1 MARSPLTLAA
11 SVTSALPRVGV
22 VGVGALTERAA
33 GRFDAAVA
41 DLDDG
46 RRVVVRVP
54 ADASSAP
61 ELAAEVRA
69 LRALTPGVRGL
80 LPFRAPELLGE
91 AGLGDTRVVV
101 VDFLPGYRVDAA
113 HLPPGRGAATSLGAS
128 LAALHALP
136 HSIVK
141 SEGLPARTPQQVR
154 ADVTRL
160 IERAVATRRLP
171 VTLAERWH
179 RAADAD
185 ELWRFESAVVLGGAG
200 AASFLF
206 EDLDGVPTVTGLL
219 EWHGLSIGDPA
230 TDLQWLASAPD
241 AADDVYAAYV
251 ADSGRAPDARARE
264 RARLYAELEFA
275 KWLVHGHDVDRD
287 DIVADAVELLESL
300 AGGVAG
306 DDILSADSLDVDD
319 AIALLERT
327 PGAGAPTIDTS
338 MQTDAYDPE
347 ELAQWVAD
355 EDDARRETGPVP
367 RAPES
372 FDTQEITAD
381 ELAAF
386 RPVDLDAAPVEL
398 PAIHPDD
405 DLSTAPITLPAG
417 TAANAPG
424 ARDDDR
430 DGGLDAAAEAERASE
445 AALRRWLAD

>member
-22 VGVGALTERAA
+22 VGVGALTEGAA
-33 GRFDAAVA
+33 GKYDAAVA

-54 ADASSAP
+54 ADPSSAP

-113 HLPPGRGAATSLGAS
+113 HLPPGRGAATSLGAA

-141 SEGLPARTPQQVR
+141 GEGLPARTPQQVR

-160 IERAVATRRLP
+160 IERAIATRRLP
-171 VTLAERWH
+171 VSLAERWH
-179 RAADAD
+179 RAVDAD

-206 EDLDGVPTVTGLL
+206 EDLDGLPTVTGLL

-251 ADSGRAPDARARE
+251 AASGRAPDARARE
-264 RARLYAELEFA
+264 RSRLYAELEFA

-306 DDILSADSLDVDD
+306 DDILADAALDVDD

-355 EDDARRETGPVP
+355 EDDSRDTGPVP
-367 RAPES
+367 PAPES
-372 FDTQEITAD
+372 FDTQEISAED
-381 ELAAF
+381 LAAF
-386 RPVDLDAAPVEL
+386 RPVDLDPAAVEL
-398 PAIHPDD
+398 PSPHPDD
-405 DLSTAPITLPAG
+405 DLSTAPITLPGAVATG
-417 TAANAPG
+417 AP
-424 ARDDDR
+424 RDDDR

>member
-22 VGVGALTERAA
+22 VGVGALTEGAA
-33 GRFDAAVA
+33 GRYDAAVA

-54 ADASSAP
+54 ADPSSAP

-113 HLPPGRGAATSLGAS
+113 HLPPGRGAATSLGAA
-128 LAALHALP
+128 LAALHSLP

-141 SEGLPARTPQQVR
+141 GEGLPARTPQQVR

-171 VTLAERWH
+171 VSLAERWH
-179 RAADAD
+179 RAVDAD

-206 EDLDGVPTVTGLL
+206 EDLDGIPTVTGLL

-241 AADDVYAAYV
+241 AAEDVYAAYV

-275 KWLVHGHDVDRD
+275 KWLVHGHDTDRD
-287 DIVADAVELLESL
+287 DIVGDAVELLESL

-306 DDILSADSLDVDD
+306 DDIVSAAALDVDD

-347 ELAQWVAD
+347 ELAQWVAA
-355 EDDARRETGPVP
+355 EDDAARQDTGPVAA
-367 RAPES
+367 APES
-372 FDTQEITAD
+372 FDTQEISAED
-381 ELAAF
+381 LAAF
-386 RPVDLDAAPVEL
+386 RPVDLDASAVQL
-398 PAIHPDD
+398 PRRHPDD
-405 DLSTAPITLPAG
+405 DLSTAPIALPA
-417 TAANAPG
+417 AVAPG
-424 ARDDDR
+424 ATSERDDE
-430 DGGLDAAAEAERASE
+430 GGQDAAAEAERASE

>member
-1 MARSPLTLAA
+1 M
-11 SVTSALPRVGV
+11 
-22 VGVGALTERAA
+22 
-33 GRFDAAVA
+33 
-41 DLDDG
+41 
-46 RRVVVRVP
+46 
-54 ADASSAP
+54 
-61 ELAAEVRA
+61 RA

-154 ADVTRL
+154 ADVTRM

-171 VTLAERWH
+171 VSLAERWH
-179 RAADAD
+179 RAVDAD

-251 ADSGRAPDARARE
+251 AGSGRAPDVRSRE

-275 KWLVHGHDVDRD
+275 KWLVHGHDADRD

-306 DDILSADSLDVDD
+306 DDILSSAALDVDD

-367 RAPES
+367 PAPES
-372 FDTQEITAD
+372 FDTQEITAE

-386 RPVDLDAAPVEL
+386 RPVDLDPAAVEL

-405 DLSTAPITLPAG
+405 DLSTAPITLPTGA
-417 TAANAPG
+417 AANG
-424 ARDDDR
+424 SGSRDDDR

>member
-22 VGVGALTERAA
+22 VGVGALTEGST
-33 GRFDAAVA
+33 GRYDAAVA

-54 ADASSAP
+54 ADPSAAP
-61 ELAAEVRA
+61 ELAAEARA

-91 AGLGDTRVVV
+91 AGLGDSRVVV

-113 HLPPGRGAATSLGAS
+113 HLPAGRGAATSLGAA

-141 SEGLPARTPQQVR
+141 GEGLPARTPAQVR

-160 IERAVATRRLP
+160 IDRAVATRRLP
-171 VTLAERWH
+171 VSLAHRWH
-179 RAADAD
+179 RAVDAD
-185 ELWRFESAVVLGGAG
+185 ELWRFESAVMLGGAG

-230 TDLQWLASAPD
+230 TDLQWLASAPE

-251 ADSGRAPDARARE
+251 AASGRAPDARARE

-275 KWLVHGHDVDRD
+275 KWLVHGHDVDRE
-287 DIVADAVELLESL
+287 DIVSDAVELLESL
-300 AGGVAG
+300 ASGVAG
-306 DDILSADSLDVDD
+306 DDIVSDAALDVDD

-327 PGAGAPTIDTS
+327 PGAAASTVDTS

-355 EDDARRETGPVP
+355 EPTDTGPVD
-367 RAPES
+367 RSAGR
-372 FDTQEITAD
+372 FDTEELTEAD
-381 ELAAF
+381 LAAF
-386 RPVDLDAAPVEL
+386 RDEARAGAGAGSPSPQAPH
-398 PAIHPDD
+398 ASDD
-405 DLSTAPITLPAG
+405 VSTAPIALPHLSPAPFPLGADREDIAG
-417 TAANAPG
+417 T
-424 ARDDDR
+424 
-430 DGGLDAAAEAERASE
+430 DAAAEAERASE
-445 AALRRWLAD
+445 AALRRWRAE

>member
-22 VGVGALTERAA
+22 VGVGALTEGAT
-33 GRFDAAVA
+33 GRYDAAVA

-54 ADASSAP
+54 ADPSSAP

-113 HLPPGRGAATSLGAS
+113 HLPPGRGAATSLGAA

-141 SEGLPARTPQQVR
+141 GEGLPARTPQQVR

-171 VTLAERWH
+171 VSLAERWH
-179 RAADAD
+179 RAVDAD

-241 AADDVYAAYV
+241 AAEDVYAAYV
-251 ADSGRAPDARARE
+251 AGSGRAPDARARE
-264 RARLYAELEFA
+264 RSRLYAELEFA
-275 KWLVHGHDVDRD
+275 KWLVHGHDADRD

-300 AGGVAG
+300 AAGVAG
-306 DDILSADSLDVDD
+306 DDILAAAALDVDD

-355 EDDARRETGPVP
+355 EEDTRRDTGPVSA
-367 RAPES
+367 APES
-372 FDTQEITAD
+372 FDTQEISAED
-381 ELAAF
+381 LAAF
-386 RPVDLDAAPVEL
+386 RPVDLDPAAVALPVR
-398 PAIHPDD
+398 HPDD
-405 DLSTAPITLPAG
+405 DLSTAPITLPGATTQG
-417 TAANAPG
+417 AAPS
-424 ARDDDR
+424 REDE
-430 DGGLDAAAEAERASE
+430 GGLDAAAEAERASE